1 MMFCNDTKVHLI
13 RHKAWIIFILN
24 LTFSCALQW
33 RIPFPYLLS
42 SPTESLGRVGRW
54 YCDKNNKEEYING
67 TRSKSNLM
75 VLIHV
80 IDANNSKSCS
90 SWVCKKKKKSFGP
103 YFMAA
108 WQQFSNSWCKSL
120 SDAYSRQYLLPLVES
135 YRLCPNQ
142 IIFLKCF
149 LTESHKIVSHIF
161 PHTCFWN

>member
-1 MMFCNDTKVHLI
+1 MFCNDTKVHLI

-24 LTFSCALQW
+24 LTFSCTLQW

-42 SPTESLGRVGRW
+42 SPKESLGRVGSTW

-90 SWVCKKKKKSFGP
+90 SWVCKKKKSFGP